1 MANSTSANTA
11 KALASAQ
18 RHPVLDLQQWALSR
32 IDRLADRLGRS
43 SRLPAHLQTGVRGEE
58 DALFFLRRLGYV
70 VVARRWSTPK
80 LRGDVD
86 LIAWDGDW
94 LCFIEVKTRTG
105 RDIVPAEFAVDPAK
119 QERLRQLARVYRKSF
134 PEEMRRTMLVRFD
147 VVSVYFAPPEQPYTG
162 DPVEFELFRS
172 AFSR

>member
-1 MANSTSANTA
+1 MANSTSASTA

-32 IDRLADRLGRS
+32 IDRLADRLGRI

-70 VVARRWSTPK
+70 IVARRWSTPK

-119 QERLRQLARVYRKSF
+119 QERLRQLARVYR
-134 PEEMRRTMLVRFD
+134 TMLVRFD